1 MSVESKMR
9 KILPGLTSR
18 RSSVLLPYLLIAPLL
33 LFIGGLAIYPTVLT
47 FVKSFFIVNPIS
59 PPQRFAGLANYT
71 AMFSDTEVI
80 WSWVNTALYVVI
92 GVLVSTLLA
101 LVMALGLRKQFPG
114 RAVVL
119 AILVLPWALPGITEG
134 IIWAWIYDPSFGVLN
149 SVLHSLHL
157 ISDYQLW
164 IGENRL
170 ASIFF
175 IELVQIWQM
184 TPLSAIL
191 ILASLQSIPLDLY
204 DAAAVDGA
212 GRWETLR
219 RITLPLIRPGIA
231 IAVVESFIISL
242 NIFDQV
248 YVLNGSSTTAS
259 SVMLETY
266 NITFQTLNFG
276 QGYAMS
282 FMAVLV
288 TMLVCLGLLKVIYRK
303 VEF

>member
-1 MSVESKMR
+1 LSLGR
-9 KILPGLTSR
+9 KVGNVLPGLSNR
-18 RSSVLLPYLLIAPLL
+18 RRPVLLPYLLIAPLL
-33 LFIGGLAIYPTVLT
+33 VFIGGLALYPTVLT
-47 FVKSFFIVNPIS
+47 FVNSFYIVNPID
-59 PPQRFAGLANYT
+59 PPQRFAGLTNY
-71 AMFSDTEVI
+71 ADLFADSEVVR
-80 WSWVNTALYVVI
+80 SWVNTVFYVVI
-92 GVLVSTLLA
+92 GVVVSTLLA
-101 LVMALGLRKQFPG
+101 LVMAIGLRKQFSG

-134 IIWAWIYDPSFGVLN
+134 IIWDWIYNPSFGVLN

-157 ISDYQLW
+157 IDHYQLW
-164 IGENRL
+164 ISGNRL
-170 ASIFF
+170 ATIFF

-191 ILASLQSIPLDLY
+191 ILASLQGIPLDIY

-212 GRWETLR
+212 SRWEILR

-231 IAVVESFIISL
+231 IAVVESFITSL

-266 NITFQTLNFG
+266 NITFQDLNFG

-282 FMAVLV
+282 FMAVFV
-288 TMLVCLGLLKVIYRK
+288 TMLACLALLKVIYKK

>member
-1 MSVESKMR
+1 MSVELKR
-9 KILPGLTSR
+9 GKILPGLTNR
-18 RSSVLLPYLLIAPLL
+18 RSSVLLPYLLITPLL
-33 LFIGGLAIYPTVLT
+33 LFIGGLALYPTVLT
-47 FVKSFFIVNPIS
+47 FVNSFFIVNPID
-59 PPQRFAGLANYT
+59 PPQRFAGLANY
-71 AMFSDTEVI
+71 ADLFSDSEVVR
-80 WSWVNTALYVVI
+80 SLVNTVLYVVI
-92 GVLVSTLLA
+92 GVIVSTLLA
-101 LVMALGLRKQFPG
+101 LVMAIGLRKQFFG

-157 ISDYQLW
+157 ISHYQLW
-164 IGENRL
+164 ISGNRL
-170 ASIFF
+170 ATIFF

-191 ILASLQSIPLDLY
+191 ILASLQSIPVELY

-212 GRWETLR
+212 GRWATLR

-231 IAVVESFIISL
+231 IAVVESFITSL

-266 NITFQTLNFG
+266 NITFQDLNFG

-282 FMAVLV
+282 FMAVFV
-288 TMLVCLGLLKVIYRK
+288 TMLVCLALLRVIYRK

>member
-1 MSVESKMR
+1 
-9 KILPGLTSR
+9 
-18 RSSVLLPYLLIAPLL
+18 
-33 LFIGGLAIYPTVLT
+33 
-47 FVKSFFIVNPIS
+47 
-59 PPQRFAGLANYT
+59 
-71 AMFSDTEVI
+71 
-80 WSWVNTALYVVI
+80 
-92 GVLVSTLLA
+92 
-101 LVMALGLRKQFPG
+101 
-114 RAVVL
+114 
-119 AILVLPWALPGITEG
+119 
-134 IIWAWIYDPSFGVLN
+134 
-149 SVLHSLHL
+149 VLHSLHL
-157 ISDYQLW
+157 IDHYHLW
-164 IGENRL
+164 ISGNRL

-266 NITFQTLNFG
+266 IITFQTLDFG

>member
-1 MSVESKMR
+1 MSVELKR
-9 KILPGLTSR
+9 GKILPGLTNR
-18 RSSVLLPYLLIAPLL
+18 RSSVLLPYLLITPLL
-33 LFIGGLAIYPTVLT
+33 LFIGGLALYPTVLT
-47 FVKSFFIVNPIS
+47 FVNSFFIVNPID
-59 PPQRFAGLANYT
+59 PPQRFAGLANY
-71 AMFSDTEVI
+71 ADLFSDSEVVR
-80 WSWVNTALYVVI
+80 SLVNTMLYVVI
-92 GVLVSTLLA
+92 GVIVSTLLA
-101 LVMALGLRKQFPG
+101 LVMAIGLRKQFFG

-157 ISDYQLW
+157 ISHYQLW
-164 IGENRL
+164 ISGNRL
-170 ASIFF
+170 ATIFF

-191 ILASLQSIPLDLY
+191 ILASLQSIPVELY

-212 GRWETLR
+212 GRWATLR

-231 IAVVESFIISL
+231 IAVVESFITSL

-266 NITFQTLNFG
+266 NITFQDLNFG

-282 FMAVLV
+282 FMAVFV
-288 TMLVCLGLLKVIYRK
+288 TMLVCLALLRVIYRK

>member
-1 MSVESKMR
+1 MSVELKR
-9 KILPGLTSR
+9 GKILPGLTNR
-18 RSSVLLPYLLIAPLL
+18 RSSVLLPYLLITPLL
-33 LFIGGLAIYPTVLT
+33 LFIGGLALYPTVLT
-47 FVKSFFIVNPIS
+47 FVNSFFIVNPID
-59 PPQRFAGLANYT
+59 PPQRFAGLANY
-71 AMFSDTEVI
+71 ADLFSDSGVVR
-80 WSWVNTALYVVI
+80 SLVNTVLYVVI
-92 GVLVSTLLA
+92 GVIVSTLLA
-101 LVMALGLRKQFPG
+101 LVMAIGLRKQFFG

-157 ISDYQLW
+157 ISHYQLW
-164 IGENRL
+164 ISGNRL
-170 ASIFF
+170 ATIFF

-191 ILASLQSIPLDLY
+191 ILASLQSIPVELY

-212 GRWETLR
+212 GRWATLR

-231 IAVVESFIISL
+231 IAVVESFITSL

-266 NITFQTLNFG
+266 NITFQDLNFG

-282 FMAVLV
+282 FMAVFV
-288 TMLVCLGLLKVIYRK
+288 TMLVCLALLRVIYRK

>member
-1 MSVESKMR
+1 MSVER
-9 KILPGLTSR
+9 KRGDILAKLTNR
-18 RSSVLLPYLLIAPLL
+18 RSPVLLPYLLIAPLL

-47 FVKSFFIVNPIS
+47 FVKSFFIVNPIN

-71 AMFSDTEVI
+71 GLFSDPDVVR
-80 WSWVNTALYVVI
+80 SWVNTVLYVVI
-92 GVLVSTLLA
+92 GVLISTLLA
-101 LVMALGLRKQFPG
+101 LVMAIGLRKQFFG

-119 AILVLPWALPGITEG
+119 AILILPWALPGITEG
-134 IIWAWIYDPSFGVLN
+134 IIWDWIYNPSFGVLN

-157 ISDYQLW
+157 ISHYQLW
-164 IGENRL
+164 ISGNRL
-170 ASIFF
+170 STIFF

-191 ILASLQSIPLDLY
+191 ILASLQSIPTDLY

-212 GRWETLR
+212 GRWEILR

-231 IAVVESFIISL
+231 IAVVESFITSL

-266 NITFQTLNFG
+266 NITFQNLNFG

-282 FMAVLV
+282 FLAVFA
-288 TMLVCLGLLKVIYRK
+288 TMLVCLALLKVIYRK